1 MNMKD
6 EDEKSQKIQMIAFTT
21 NEKSYN
27 PNDIISNY
35 LDNNSHFLIKKNQ
48 QMIAFSTV
56 LPEQK
61 KSTKIM
67 MITLLDLEIEY
78 EGINDVNCYIIV
90 IDLQK
95 DTSKD
100 KYKEILAYMRKFCDS
115 SKKIFLLGVK
125 KDEEEKPI
133 KITKEEI
140 EDSINNLNLDYEYFE
155 LNMDNSIQVSDKIIN
170 IFNYGFNSS
179 IYSKSGKNDNEGVS
193 CLIY

>member
-35 LDNNSHFLIKKNQ
+35 LDNNDHFLIKKNQ

-61 KSTKIM
+61 KTTKIM

-78 EGINDVNCYIIV
+78 EGIYDVNCYIIV

-100 KYKEILAYMRKFCDS
+100 KYTEILEYMRNFCDS

-140 EDSINNLNLDYEYFE
+140 EEIINNLNLEYEYFE

-179 IYSKSGKNDNEGVS
+179 IYSKDGKNDNEGIS